1 MAIFKQPHSS
11 YRALTWN
18 DVTEYWDDIGQ
29 FLKKFGDRCTEFVVK
44 AGKPIEVTILLNRK
58 GPIGNTNI
66 LGEVVEEFA
75 QSTLDSDCFLKAFGY
90 DVTEQPEDAKRIIL
104 ELGPLT
110 WKYVLAYKV

>member
-66 LGEVVEEFA
+66 LGEVVEEEA
-75 QSTLDSDCFLKAFGY
+75 AHRRHLRRIHRRPQHASSLC
-90 DVTEQPEDAKRIIL
+90 VTIRTPC
-104 ELGPLT
+104 
-110 WKYVLAYKV
+110 